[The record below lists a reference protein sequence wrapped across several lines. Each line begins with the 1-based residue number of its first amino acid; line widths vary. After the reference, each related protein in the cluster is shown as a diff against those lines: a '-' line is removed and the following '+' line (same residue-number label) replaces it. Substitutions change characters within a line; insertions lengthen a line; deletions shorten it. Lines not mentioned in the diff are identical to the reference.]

1 MVLGR
6 DAGTRI
12 DHKNNHIGF
21 SDSLLGL
28 FGHLFVDAFIRVG
41 FKPARVN
48 HDVLISTLP
57 ALSIMPVAGQ
67 PSEICHDGI
76 SAFGQSIE

>member
-1 MVLGR
+1 M
-6 DAGTRI
+6 
-12 DHKNNHIGF
+12 
-21 SDSLLGL
+21 
-28 FGHLFVDAFIRVG
+28 RVG
-41 FKPARVN
+41 FKPACVN

-67 PSEICHDGI
+67 ASEICHDGI